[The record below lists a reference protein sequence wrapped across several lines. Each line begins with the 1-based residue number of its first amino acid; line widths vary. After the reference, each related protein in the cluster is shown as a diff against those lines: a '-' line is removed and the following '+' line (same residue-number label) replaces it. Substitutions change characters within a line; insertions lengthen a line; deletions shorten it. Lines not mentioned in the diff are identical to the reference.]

1 MAYMPTI
8 AGNKVAISI
17 SESPDMSVFGLS
29 GAHLR
34 DAMDRLALHLLASG
48 ARLAYGGHLRANGF
62 TEWLFELVSRYRRET
77 SETQIGVTNYLA
89 WPNHIN
95 MSADELEKISN
106 SLNDTGDLVCLTQ
119 NGRFLEPR
127 KWHKRALHQPSEKEW
142 ATGLTAMRRVMR
154 EATQARVVLG
164 GRVADYKGTMPGI
177 AEEALLSLQKRQP
190 LFLLGGFGGCT
201 RDIAETLGLVER
213 WSGSRSAWPGRQKFA
228 AFSSDLSNGLSE
240 DENATLARTPHI
252 DQATILVMRGLHR
265 LGLQKEK
272 DMSQTNRHKVFV
284 SFHHE
289 DQEYKDLFV
298 RMMGDDMVD
307 KSVEDGDIDDLNIK
321 TETLSQKIRDDF
333 IADATVTIV
342 LIGPCT
348 WKRKHVDWE
357 IGSSLRDTKRNSRCG
372 LLGILLPNHPDFGTG
387 KYHPH
392 LIPPR
397 LADNCGGDDPY
408 ACIYNWPGQ
417 QATDQIRQW
426 IHKAFQRRNGTPPN
440 NSRDQFGNNRSGN
453 CSEGWRD

>member
-1 MAYMPTI
+1 
-8 AGNKVAISI
+8 
-17 SESPDMSVFGLS
+17 
-29 GAHLR
+29 
-34 DAMDRLALHLLASG
+34 
-48 ARLAYGGHLRANGF
+48 
-62 TEWLFELVSRYRRET
+62 
-77 SETQIGVTNYLA
+77 
-89 WPNHIN
+89 
-95 MSADELEKISN
+95 
-106 SLNDTGDLVCLTQ
+106 
-119 NGRFLEPR
+119 
-127 KWHKRALHQPSEKEW
+127 
-142 ATGLTAMRRVMR
+142 MRRVMR

-164 GRVADYKGTMPGI
+164 GRVAGYKGTMPGI

-201 RDIAETLGLVER
+201 RDIAETLGLVEP
-213 WSGSRSAWPGRQKFA
+213 WAGSRPDWPGRQKFA
-228 AFSSDLSNGLSE
+228 AFSSDTGSRDASTYLSNGLSE

-321 TETLSQKIRDDF
+321 TETLRQKIRDDF

-348 WKRKHVDWE
+348 WQRKHVDWE
-357 IGSSLRDTKRNSRCG
+357 IGSSLRKTDKNPRCG

-397 LADNCGGDDPY
+397 LADNCGDDDPY

-417 QATDQIRQW
+417 QATEQIRRW
-426 IHKAFQRRNGTPPN
+426 IHKAFQRRDGTSPD
-440 NSRDQFGNNRSGN
+440 NSRDQFGRNRSGD
-453 CSEGWRD
+453 CSEGWVD